1 MQRSQGSIL
10 LHRTRKEG
18 HACENMEEPARK
30 KSTVIED
37 TRIEELD
44 SDFGLV
50 VEILYDPGWFLIPLK
65 QKKKGTWS
73 YPKWQTLSLYMRF
86 REEL

>member
-1 MQRSQGSIL
+1 MLRSQGSAV

-30 KSTVIED
+30 KNTVIED

-50 VEILYDPGWFLIPLK
+50 VEILYDSGWFL
-65 QKKKGTWS
+65 
-73 YPKWQTLSLYMRF
+73 M
-86 REEL
+86 ELPQVANAFIV